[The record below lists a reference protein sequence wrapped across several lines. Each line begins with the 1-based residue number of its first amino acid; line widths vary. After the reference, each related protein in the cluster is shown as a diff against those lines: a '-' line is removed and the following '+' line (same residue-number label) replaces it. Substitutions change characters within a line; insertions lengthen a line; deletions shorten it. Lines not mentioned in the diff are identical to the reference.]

1 MTGYKAE
8 FRCMVMA
15 AHTGARLN
23 CRKTACLLLRYLS
36 MMKISCLAKIIA
48 LSTLRMGSILLIKHL
63 ITRFPRKTGN

>member
-1 MTGYKAE
+1 MTGYKAG

-23 CRKTACLLLRYLS
+23 CRKTACLFFRYLS

-48 LSTLRMGSILLIKHL
+48 LSTLRMRGILSIKRL
-63 ITRFPRKTGN
+63 ITRFPSKTGY